1 VKTPASPPP
10 SDAPPPEHAF
20 WRLGVVSYL
29 NSRPLVHGLDADP
42 ALELRFDVPSRLAA
56 LLDDG
61 SVDAALVP
69 VVDLAAPHRKW
80 KVISD
85 ACIGCDGETLTVRV
99 FSCLPPERVET
110 IFVDGDSHT
119 SVVLAQL
126 IWRELYGRPVAVTPL
141 ADAPR
146 DAAAVLLIGDK
157 VVTDKPIDFEIETDL
172 GAAWKSLTG
181 LPFVFAAWAAD
192 ASADTTRLGR
202 RLGQARDAGVRC
214 ASVIAEDVGPGMGWP
229 VATARRY
236 LTSRLS
242 FTMTPRHVQGMR
254 RFLELA
260 VRHRLL
266 PDRAAF
272 PGPVEELTFA

>member
-1 VKTPASPPP
+1 MPAGT
-10 SDAPPPEHAF
+10 EF

-42 ALELRFDVPSRLAA
+42 AVALHFDVPSRLAVR
-56 LLDDG
+56 LDDG

-99 FSCLPPERVET
+99 FSRVPPERVAR

-126 IWRELYGRPVAVTPL
+126 IWRELYGRPVTVTPL
-141 ADAPR
+141 ADAPA
-146 DAAAVLLIGDK
+146 DAAAILLIGDK
-157 VVTDKPIDFEIETDL
+157 VVTSKPIDFEIETDL

-181 LPFVFAAWAAD
+181 LPFVFATWAAD
-192 ASADTTRLGR
+192 AATDTARLGR
-202 RLGQARDAGVRC
+202 RLEAARDAGVRC

-236 LTSRLS
+236 LTARLS

-260 VRHRLL
+260 VRHQLV
-266 PDRAAF
+266 PAAL
-272 PGPVEELTFA
+272 ELSFA